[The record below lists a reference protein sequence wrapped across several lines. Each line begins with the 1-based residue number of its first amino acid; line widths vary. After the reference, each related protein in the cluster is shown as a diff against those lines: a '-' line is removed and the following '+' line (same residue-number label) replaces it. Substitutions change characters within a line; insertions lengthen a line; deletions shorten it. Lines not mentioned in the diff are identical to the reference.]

1 MRGKG
6 SPPRYSG
13 IWTGITPAYAGKSL
27 FQPTVFLRA
36 RDHPRVCGEKL
47 TPRRSGSLNLGSPP
61 RMRGKVIRCSICQ
74 RGSGITPAYAGKR
87 HLVMDTSPLCRDHP
101 RVCGEKFTKP
111 VCKTLA
117 EGSPPRMRGKA
128 GKLIPFYVDEGITPA
143 YAGKRRYHYMLCY
156 PLWDHPRVCGEKC
169 HSRLRAASAEGSPP
183 RMRGKEAAGKL
194 CPVGGGITPAYAGK
208 RQSGELHLQ
217 QARDHP
223 RICGE
228 KPCAHIPAVCY
239 IGSPPRM
246 RGKVMRR

>member
-1 MRGKG
+1 MRGKAC
-6 SPPRYSG
+6 PRWCSR
-13 IWTGITPAYAGKSL
+13 AGHW
-27 FQPTVFLRA
+27 
-36 RDHPRVCGEKL
+36 DHPRVCGEKWAGL
-47 TPRRSGSLNLGSPP
+47 CTQRSS
-61 RMRGKVIRCSICQ
+61 
-74 RGSGITPAYAGKR
+74 T
-87 HLVMDTSPLCRDHP
+87 
-101 RVCGEKFTKP
+101 
-111 VCKTLA
+111 
-117 EGSPPRMRGKA
+117 GSPPRMRGKA
-128 GKLIPFYVDEGITPA
+128 SPDNDNQAITRITPA
-143 YAGKRRYHYMLCY
+143 YAGKRVAAQIFRNLDR
-156 PLWDHPRVCGEKC
+156 DHPRVCGEKC

>member
-1 MRGKG
+1 M
-6 SPPRYSG
+6 
-13 IWTGITPAYAGKSL
+13 
-27 FQPTVFLRA
+27 
-36 RDHPRVCGEKL
+36 
-47 TPRRSGSLNLGSPP
+47 
-61 RMRGKVIRCSICQ
+61 
-74 RGSGITPAYAGKR
+74 
-87 HLVMDTSPLCRDHP
+87 
-101 RVCGEKFTKP
+101 
-111 VCKTLA
+111 
-117 EGSPPRMRGKA
+117 
-128 GKLIPFYVDEGITPA
+128 IPFYVDEGITPA

-246 RGKVMRR
+246 RGKAESHPCQSSLPGITPAYAGKRVYYSRHQKSTRDHPRVCGEKLKVILVKVAFRGSPPRMRGKVFGFTVLR